1 MGEKKPYFDELDDV
15 SADDVVIATE
25 AQFDETTTS
34 RTGATALRWVLTL
47 IVFFLFAGMGW
58 LTWSLAPVV
67 VGALASAVLFSC
79 MHVVLEWERSVVLRF
94 GKFNRVAGPGLIF
107 MIPLVEYSA
116 ATVDMR
122 MRSTAFKAE
131 HVLTADLVPVNVDAV
146 LFWTVWDA
154 GKACSEVKNYVR
166 LVYWA
171 AQTTLRDVMGAV
183 NIAQLSTRRE
193 QIDREVADILER
205 KTNEWGITVVS
216 VEIRDIEIPDDLQE
230 SLSAEARAERE
241 YNARIILA
249 EVEKEIS
256 EMFVDAARTYGRE
269 DAALQLR
276 AMSFVS
282 DSVREKGGLVVIPSA
297 LSEAFEVDACRLTTV
312 PSVPGNGAGYLYS
325 KKNHKHVRQVSQI
338 CMIYDTIRATGEGRI
353 VQRSRQ
359 GRGRYSVHY
368 RFEGRRRASLYGE
381 SGARGFPR

>member
-1 MGEKKPYFDELDDV
+1 MGERKSYFDEGIEM
-15 SADDVVIATE
+15 SADDAVIATE

-34 RTGATALRWVLTL
+34 RLGATALRWALTVLVFTAFAAAAWFL
-47 IVFFLFAGMGW
+47 QSPIVAIVGVLAAGI
-58 LTWSLAPVV
+58 
-67 VGALASAVLFSC
+67 LFSC
-79 MHVVLEWERSVVLRF
+79 MHVVLEWERAVVLRF
-94 GKFNRVAGPGLIF
+94 GRFNRVAGPGLVF
-107 MIPLVEYSA
+107 MIPFAEYAS

-131 HVLTADLVPVNVDAV
+131 HVLTADLVPVDVDAV

-154 GKACSEVKNYVR
+154 GKACSEVKNFVR
-166 LVYWA
+166 LVYWV

-193 QIDREVADILER
+193 QIDKEVADILER

-216 VEIRDIEIPDDLQE
+216 VEIRDIQIPDDLQE
-230 SLSAEARAERE
+230 ALSAEARAERE
-241 YNARIILA
+241 YNARVILA

-282 DSVREKGGLVVIPSA
+282 DSVKEKGGLVVVPSA
-297 LSEAFEVDACRLTTV
+297 LSEAFEGLEKLTK
-312 PSVPGNGAGYLYS
+312 G
-325 KKNHKHVRQVSQI
+325 
-338 CMIYDTIRATGEGRI
+338 
-353 VQRSRQ
+353 
-359 GRGRYSVHY
+359 
-368 RFEGRRRASLYGE
+368 
-381 SGARGFPR
+381 

>member
-1 MGEKKPYFDELDDV
+1 MSEKKSYFDEMPMMTEDDAAI
-15 SADDVVIATE
+15 SME
-25 AQFDETTTS
+25 AEPDETTTS
-34 RTGATALRWVLTL
+34 RIGATALRWAVTVL
-47 IVFFLFAGMGW
+47 VFAAFAAAAWFL
-58 LTWSLAPVV
+58 SSPVV
-67 VGALASAVLFSC
+67 AVAGLVAAGLLFSC

-107 MIPLVEYSA
+107 MIPLVEYAA

-154 GKACSEVKNYVR
+154 GKACSEVKNFVR
-166 LVYWA
+166 LVYWV

-230 SLSAEARAERE
+230 ALSAEARAERE
-241 YNARIILA
+241 YNARVILA

-282 DSVREKGGLVVIPSA
+282 DSVKEKGGLVVVPSA
-297 LSEAFEVDACRLTTV
+297 LSEAFEGLEKLAK
-312 PSVPGNGAGYLYS
+312 G
-325 KKNHKHVRQVSQI
+325 
-338 CMIYDTIRATGEGRI
+338 
-353 VQRSRQ
+353 
-359 GRGRYSVHY
+359 
-368 RFEGRRRASLYGE
+368 
-381 SGARGFPR
+381 